1 MYVFF
6 TKRWNFFDRYN
17 EVWVKLSNIIK
28 KNIYQKICIQ
38 QKISNSWKENQQ
50 RKAFISFFK
59 KK

>member
-28 KNIYQKICIQ
+28 KNIYQKVCIQ
-38 QKISNSWKENQQ
+38 QKISNSWKE
-50 RKAFISFFK
+50 KSTKKGFHFIF
-59 KK
+59 